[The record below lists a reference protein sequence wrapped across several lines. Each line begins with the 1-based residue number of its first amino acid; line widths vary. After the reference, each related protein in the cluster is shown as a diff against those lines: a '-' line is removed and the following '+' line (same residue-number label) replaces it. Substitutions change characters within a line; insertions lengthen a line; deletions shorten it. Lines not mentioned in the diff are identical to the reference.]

1 MIYTH
6 VLARPDVRVVS
17 PLDRLVG
24 NEAVGNVAVGNEAV
38 GAVSRVEEL
47 RVEELR
53 VEESRLEESRL
64 EELRL
69 EELRHGVPCY
79 TEAPEGL
86 VSRETVAVTAR
97 SAVLHSTNDLL
108 TIAIDRNSKNDS
120 TLRVKWGQRT
130 SNSFLDWMV
139 RSRFPE

>member
-1 MIYTH
+1 LLQDGTDIRTIQELLGHSDIATTMIYTH
-6 VLARPDVRVVS
+6 VLAMPDVRVVS

-24 NEAVGNVAVGNEAV
+24 NEAVGNVAVGAV
-38 GAVSRVEEL
+38 
-47 RVEELR
+47 
-53 VEESRLEESRL
+53 SRL
-64 EELRL
+64 EELRV

-108 TIAIDRNSKNDS
+108 TIAIGRNSKNDS

>member
-6 VLARPDVRVVS
+6 VLATPDVRVVS

-24 NEAVGNVAVGNEAV
+24 NEAVGNEAVRNEAV
-38 GAVSRVEEL
+38 GAVSRIEEL
-47 RVEELR
+47 RL
-53 VEESRLEESRL
+53 EESRLEESRL
-64 EELRL
+64 EES
-69 EELRHGVPCY
+69 RHGVPCY

-108 TIAIDRNSKNDS
+108 TVAIDRNSANDS
-120 TLRVKWGQRT
+120 SKRLKWGQRT
-130 SNSFLDWMV
+130 WNLFLDWLL

>member
-6 VLARPDVRVVS
+6 VLATPDVRVVS

-24 NEAVGNVAVGNEAV
+24 NEAVGNEAVRNEAV
-38 GAVSRVEEL
+38 GAVSRIEEL
-47 RVEELR
+47 RLEELR
-53 VEESRLEESRL
+53 LEESRLEESRL
-64 EELRL
+64 EES
-69 EELRHGVPCY
+69 RHGVPCY

-108 TIAIDRNSKNDS
+108 TVAIDRNSANDS
-120 TLRVKWGQRT
+120 SKRLKWGQRT
-130 SNSFLDWMV
+130 WDLFLDWLL

>member
-24 NEAVGNVAVGNEAV
+24 NEAVGNEAVGNEAV
-38 GAVSRVEEL
+38 GNVAVGNVAVGAVSRVEELRLEEL

-53 VEESRLEESRL
+53 VEES
-64 EELRL
+64 
-69 EELRHGVPCY
+69 RHGVPCY

-86 VSRETVAVTAR
+86 VSRKTVAVTAR
-97 SAVLHSTNDLL
+97 SAVL
-108 TIAIDRNSKNDS
+108 
-120 TLRVKWGQRT
+120 
-130 SNSFLDWMV
+130 V
-139 RSRFPE
+139 RL

>member
-24 NEAVGNVAVGNEAV
+24 NEAVGNEAV
-38 GAVSRVEEL
+38 GAVSRLEELRVEEL

-53 VEESRLEESRL
+53 V
-64 EELRL
+64 

>member
-6 VLARPDVRVVS
+6 VLATPDVRVVS

-24 NEAVGNVAVGNEAV
+24 NEAVGNEAVGNEAV

-47 RVEELR
+47 R
-53 VEESRLEESRL
+53 LEES
-64 EELRL
+64 
-69 EELRHGVPCY
+69 RHGVPCY

-108 TIAIDRNSKNDS
+108 TVAIDRNSANDS
-120 TLRVKWGQRT
+120 SKRLKRGQRT
-130 SNSFLDWMV
+130 WNLFLDWLL